1 MTLHK
6 INAAGIELIKRHEG
20 LRLAAYLCPANV
32 WTIGYGHTGDVKPE
46 HRITEHQADV
56 LLAYDLA
63 RFESDVSLL
72 TRGIELN
79 ENEFSALVSFAFNVG
94 SDIDDDSKAE
104 GLGDSSLLRKLRAGH
119 DRREVAAEF
128 DKWVH
133 AAGRV
138 LPGLVKRRA
147 DERALFLTPVRS

>member
-56 LLAYDLA
+56 LLAYDLE
-63 RFESDVSLL
+63 RFEQCVSRVTDRVDL
-72 TRGIELN
+72 T
-79 ENEFSALVSFAFNVG
+79 ENQFSALVSFAFNVG
-94 SDIDDDSKAE
+94 VEAFNRST
-104 GLGDSSLLRKLRAGH
+104 LRKFVLGC
-119 DRREVAAEF
+119 DWEGAAREF

-133 AAGRV
+133 AGGRV